1 MYPLN
6 QFIVSHNPF
15 ENNTDIESQLKKL
28 EEYKA
33 QLSELNQRRQRE
45 TIWDKIDKEVSSMT
59 DVQKQK
65 LIANQDYAANAT
77 KLQAIV
83 QEELLKLVRDKIENT
98 ANGKALLENQLDL
111 VKKLKEQII
120 NDTNREMDLFNRF
133 REYSKMNP
141 NITYDEFLKNNL

>member
-6 QFIVSHNPF
+6 QFIVSPNPF
-15 ENNTDIESQLKKL
+15 ESNTDIESQLKKL

-98 ANGKALLENQLDL
+98 ASGKALLENQLDL

>member
-6 QFIVSHNPF
+6 QFIVSPNPF

-33 QLSELNQRRQRE
+33 QLSELNQRKQRE

-83 QEELLKLVRDKIENT
+83 QDELLKLVRDKIENT

>member
-6 QFIVSHNPF
+6 QFIVSPNPF
-15 ENNTDIESQLKKL
+15 EGNTDIESQLKKL

-65 LIANQDYAANAT
+65 LITNQDYAANAT